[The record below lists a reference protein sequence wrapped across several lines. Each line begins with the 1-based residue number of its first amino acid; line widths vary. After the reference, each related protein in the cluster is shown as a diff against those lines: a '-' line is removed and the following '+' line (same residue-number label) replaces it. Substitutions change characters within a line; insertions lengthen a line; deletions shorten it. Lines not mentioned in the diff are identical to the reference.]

1 MPSDDIFAGWVNYYI
16 TRGLGSAGA
25 QAAARSRM
33 QQNPGERA
41 PGSPPVLAA
50 EPAQAPPSGGDDQ
63 DEDLPPPKAKPAEG
77 PQDVRGAM
85 ILDRLG
91 GGDRT
96 LSLAPQAP
104 AASLPVSPAP
114 SGPMA
119 FSPSASSP
127 RFAISSG
134 AIDALLSK
142 ISNAPV
148 TGTASSQEEAAA
160 RHAAARPQFS
170 REQMMAQL
178 VSQGMTEQQALAAVN
193 EKYPQPAPQ
202 QPVAPA
208 ALGAAQPG
216 PAPAP
221 PPAPAAAP
229 AQVPVAATAQ
239 APAKPLPYVYG
250 TGPASAGAQAN
261 PPFSLGAPPPGYAYG
276 QGPASASSQALP
288 PPTIPGFP
296 FQNGT
301 SPQAV
306 IPSVLANGGQE
317 AGRAIGPALSAV
329 ASGAVDAIKE
339 AAKPLPARPGP
350 GGKLPY
356 AFGQGPASAQ
366 SQAQLQVE
374 SKEASS
380 TKPSGSKKAVSLGDL
395 KALAKQPGLSRDER
409 VDRTARA
416 MIEIEKRAI
425 MRTQGVEEHE
435 AAQMVNVETIRRA
448 AEGQV
453 AGEISDEGLAEAR
466 SRDAEDRRR
475 AVTATGP
482 QAAQMASEDAV
493 TQRIRNQNQNA
504 RTRGLGGQN
513 RLWDENDPE
522 TRAMVAQQIASE
534 EKASNERAIADTGLG
549 TRRVP
554 TPVGA
559 GGERSKQGA
568 AFASAEDA
576 ENYARRTPSQPTL
589 GEDGLPVGGKPGLY
603 KPSQKDIDMAKR
615 GMVPV
620 FGPRGEIGYAVA
632 AFSEPVNGAPG
643 AAGRAGHRPDLEK
656 AGYYVV
662 QKMGPTGMQTVYAP
676 GSELQEKVGKKKE
689 SDLIDRLQ
697 ARAGVSD
704 EQMMELTKADE
715 QGNPAL
721 SGNAL
726 IERLRKMG
734 NASKNADAASRAAA
748 VRDQRM
754 LNGSNPGTNAVNLF
768 RTMPE
773 DWRATVA
780 AQRLAPGLSGKTPN
794 DVAAANAAGAG
805 RTDEIL
811 SRLGM
816 NEANLA
822 QRREEA
828 AQENERRRTESE
840 ESKALRREE
849 LAQMQRQFESQQQA
863 ARDAA
868 AAAERRHATEMEARR
883 AEAAAAENRHSQ
895 QLEQNRVEA
904 AARAQEAAQRHEIAI
919 RQLQN
924 EMARN
929 EPAQAESAL
938 RQKAAEQAAADRE
951 LELAASSAGFK
962 ADDIRRLRHQIN
974 TGNIIDTDLA
984 NIVAK
989 ADKTTFGSPFAEVP
1003 GYSAADKA
1011 RFRGALQ
1018 AAGVTDPAEQEMLWK
1033 RAVNARYDNSTIV
1046 SFNGRASE

>member
-1 MPSDDIFAGWVNYYI
+1 MPSDDVFAGWVNYYI
-16 TRGLGSAGA
+16 TRGLGPSGA
-25 QAAARSRM
+25 QAAAKSRM

-41 PGSPPVLAA
+41 PGSPPSIAA
-50 EPAQAPPSGGDDQ
+50 EPAASPPSGGDDQ
-63 DEDLPPPKAKPAEG
+63 DEDLPPPRATSVET
-77 PQDVRGAM
+77 PQDARGAM
-85 ILDRLG
+85 ILERLG
-91 GGDRT
+91 DGRT

-104 AASLPVSPAP
+104 AASMPVQRPP
-114 SGPMA
+114 LGQGTLTL
-119 FSPSASSP
+119 SPSTSSSQFVSSP
-127 RFAISSG
+127 SPS
-134 AIDALLSK
+134 IDAILSK
-142 ISNAPV
+142 ISNAPA

-170 REQMMAQL
+170 REQMVAQL
-178 VSQGMTEQQALAAVN
+178 MSQGMSEQQALAAVN

-229 AQVPVAATAQ
+229 AQVPVAAKAQ
-239 APAKPLPYVYG
+239 APAQPLPYVYG
-250 TGPASAGAQAN
+250 TGPVSAGAQAS
-261 PPFSLGAPPPGYAYG
+261 PPFSLGSPPPGYAYG
-276 QGPASASSQALP
+276 QGPASASSQSLP

-317 AGRAIGPALSAV
+317 AGRVIGPALSAV

-339 AAKPLPARPGP
+339 AAKPLPAKPGP

-366 SQAQLQVE
+366 AQAQLQTE
-374 SKEASS
+374 PKGTRPSGPKEA
-380 TKPSGSKKAVSLGDL
+380 VNLGDL

-416 MIEIEKRAI
+416 MIEIEKRNI

-559 GGERSKQGA
+559 GGERSKQGS

-589 GEDGLPVGGKPGLY
+589 GEDGLPVGDKPGLY

-632 AFSEPVNGAPG
+632 AFGEPVNGAPG
-643 AAGRAGHRPDLEK
+643 AAGRAGHRPDLER

-662 QKMGPTGMQTVYAP
+662 EKMGPTGMQTVYAP

-704 EQMMELTKADE
+704 EKMMELTKADE
-715 QGNPAL
+715 DGNPAL

-734 NASKNADAASRAAA
+734 NASKNADAASRSAA

-773 DWRATVA
+773 DWRAAVA

-849 LAQMQRQFESQQQA
+849 LAQMQKQFESQQQA
-863 ARDAA
+863 TRDAA

-924 EMARN
+924 EMAKGL
-929 EPAQAESAL
+929 PAQAESER
-938 RQKAAEQAAADRE
+938 RQKEAEQAAADRE
-951 LELAASSAGFK
+951 LEISASSAGFK
-962 ADDIRRLRHQIN
+962 ADEIRRLRHQIR

-984 NIVAK
+984 NILAK

-1011 RFRGALQ
+1011 RFRGALH
-1018 AAGVTDPAEQEMLWK
+1018 ASGVTDPAEQEILWK

-1046 SFNGRASE
+1046 SFNGRAPE